1 MVESDHVGE
10 LALRHAKNAC
20 CPPNLGLGVRAACS
34 FRMSHAIFARARGCD
49 RPLFCEAPW
58 HTMRA
63 IYTQTHLIEVPS
75 SRAHTRSRRA
85 WCRDLR
91 AARRT
96 RVSICVERSL
106 RCVRS
111 HRPKHKCRPTYAW
124 HGVMAAIGLAI
135 PQLDASRAGNKAAEN
150 RSGSKQLIRVH
161 PCATLCLLTRPFGGA
176 HTACLLH
183 GENRMVPPPG
193 YNSRAHGALNSIYG
207 NCSAC
212 ASGALSWHAVK
223 LAVLAARRRGGDI
236 PCTVAVLHSSLWTGC
251 SERMV

>member
-1 MVESDHVGE
+1 MQVYY
-10 LALRHAKNAC
+10 K
-20 CPPNLGLGVRAACS
+20 
-34 FRMSHAIFARARGCD
+34 
-49 RPLFCEAPW
+49 
-58 HTMRA
+58 
-63 IYTQTHLIEVPS
+63 QTHPSDAPS
-75 SRAHTRSRRA
+75 SRAHTRSRRS
-85 WCRDLR
+85 WRRDLR

-135 PQLDASRAGNKAAEN
+135 PQLDASRAGNKAAGN
-150 RSGSKQLIRVH
+150 RSGWPGGIRVH

-176 HTACLLH
+176 HTANSLH
-183 GENRMVPPPG
+183 GENRMAPPPG

-223 LAVLAARRRGGDI
+223 LAMLAARRRGRDI